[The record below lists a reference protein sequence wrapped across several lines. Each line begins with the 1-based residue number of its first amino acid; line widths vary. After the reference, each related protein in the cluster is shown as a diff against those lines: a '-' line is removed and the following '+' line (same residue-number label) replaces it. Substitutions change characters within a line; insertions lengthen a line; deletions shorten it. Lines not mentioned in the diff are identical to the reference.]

1 MIEQR
6 ADYDNPWKEA
16 LSLYFQPFMAFFFPE
31 IDANI
36 NWSRG
41 YEFLDKEFQQVVRD
55 AEMGLREADKLVKVW
70 RGDGVEVWVLI
81 HIEIQSQATSDF
93 AERMYVYNY
102 RIFDMYRRSVVSL
115 AVLADNQY
123 SWRPN
128 QYHNELWGCEV
139 NFLFPTVKLLD
150 YQGRSESLT
159 EKNPFAVIV
168 AAHLTTQQT
177 NQDPDRRY
185 QGKLRIAKSLYQ
197 RGYSRQDI
205 LELFRLI
212 DWMMSLP
219 ESIESE
225 FKQEIRNFEEDLQMP
240 YVTSF
245 ERLARQEGIS
255 EGILQKGREVV
266 IEVLEVRFEVLPSD
280 LIEKINQ
287 IEDLELLTTL
297 HRQGITIGSL
307 AEFQELLE
315 RNS

>member
-1 MIEQR
+1 MTDQR

-31 IDANI
+31 IHANI

-55 AEMGLREADKLVKVW
+55 AEIGRREADKLVKVW

-81 HIEIQSQATSDF
+81 HIEIQSQAKADF
-93 AERMYVYNY
+93 AERMYVYNN
-102 RIFDMYRRSVVSL
+102 RIFELYRRSVVSL
-115 AVLADNQY
+115 AVLADDQD
-123 SWRPN
+123 SWRPDR
-128 QYHNELWGCEV
+128 YSYELWGCRVE
-139 NFLFPTVKLLD
+139 LRFPTVKLLD
-150 YQGRSESLT
+150 YQGRRNILEQET
-159 EKNPFAVIV
+159 NPFAVIV

-177 NQDPDRRY
+177 NQDPSGRY

-225 FKQEIRNFEEDLQMP
+225 FKQEIRRFEEDLQMP
-240 YVTSF
+240 YVTSI
-245 ERLARQEGIS
+245 ERLARQEGMS
-255 EGILQKGREVV
+255 EGVLQQRREDVL
-266 IEVLEVRFEVLPSD
+266 EVLEVRFSDLPSD
-280 LIEKINQ
+280 LVDSINQ
-287 IEDLELLTTL
+287 IEDLELLKTL
-297 HRQGITIGSL
+297 HRQAITIGSL
-307 AEFQELLE
+307 AEFQAVLE
-315 RNS
+315 Q

>member
-1 MIEQR
+1 MTDQR

-31 IDANI
+31 IEANI

-55 AEMGLREADKLVKVW
+55 AEIGRREADKLVKVW
-70 RGDGVEVWVLI
+70 RGDGTEVWVLI
-81 HIEIQSQATSDF
+81 HVEIQSQAKEDF
-93 AERMYVYNY
+93 AQRMYVYNY

-115 AVLADNQY
+115 AVLADDQD
-123 SWRPN
+123 SWRPDR
-128 QYHNELWGCEV
+128 YSDELWGCRVE
-139 NFLFPTVKLLD
+139 LRFPTVKLLD
-150 YQGRSESLT
+150 YQGRSESLADN
-159 EKNPFAVIV
+159 NPFAVIV

-177 NQDPDRRY
+177 NQDPSGRY

-212 DWMMSLP
+212 DWMMTLP

-240 YVTSF
+240 YVTSV
-245 ERLARQEGIS
+245 ERLARIEG
-255 EGILQKGREVV
+255 LVQKGREDV
-266 IEVLEVRFEVLPSD
+266 IEVLEVRFEALPNE
-280 LIEKINQ
+280 LVEKINQ
-287 IEDLELLTTL
+287 IEDLELLKTL
-297 HRQGITIGSL
+297 LRQAITIGSL
-307 AEFQELLE
+307 AEFQGILE
-315 RNS
+315 P

>member
-1 MIEQR
+1 MTNQR

-55 AEMGLREADKLVKVW
+55 AEIGRREADKLVKVW
-70 RGDGVEVWVLI
+70 RGDGAEIWVLI
-81 HIEIQSQATSDF
+81 HVEIQSQASSDF

-115 AVLADNQY
+115 AVLADSFD
-123 SWRPN
+123 SWRPDR
-128 QYHNELWGCEV
+128 YSNELWGCRVE
-139 NFLFPTVKLLD
+139 FQFPRVKLLD
-150 YQGRSESLT
+150 YQGRSERSADN
-159 EKNPFAVIV
+159 NPFAVIV

-177 NQDPDRRY
+177 NQDISGRY

-240 YVTSF
+240 YVTSI

-255 EGILQKGREVV
+255 EGVLQKGREDV
-266 IEVLEVRFEVLPSD
+266 IEVLEVRFEELPNE

-287 IEDLELLTTL
+287 IEDLELLKTL
-297 HRQGITIGSL
+297 HRQAITIGSL
-307 AEFQELLE
+307 DDFQRVLE
-315 RNS
+315 A